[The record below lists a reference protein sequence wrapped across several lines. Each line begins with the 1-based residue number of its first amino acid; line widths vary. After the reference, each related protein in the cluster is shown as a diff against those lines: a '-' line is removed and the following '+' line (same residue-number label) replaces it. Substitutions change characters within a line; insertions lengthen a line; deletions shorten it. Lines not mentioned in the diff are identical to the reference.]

1 MPATPAEVTTMDAT
15 RRDYFRQAPLLQR
28 QLGGLVL
35 VGLLLTALMSYVPWR
50 WLELLCVA
58 LLWLCGAAIFVVSAR
73 LFTRH
78 HPAISVFNDRLWF
91 RGLREQVVMLRNVRE
106 AHYIDERI
114 AGYPRRCI
122 ELTLGDPRGRDTDVD
137 AESLRIPLDTVD
149 ADVDEML
156 ELIRQR
162 AAQQRELSAAR

>member
-1 MPATPAEVTTMDAT
+1 MDAT

-28 QLGGLVL
+28 QLGVLLVA
-35 VGLLLTALMSYVPWR
+35 GLLLTWLMSSVPWR

-91 RGLREQVVMLRNVRE
+91 RGLREQVVMLRNVRDAQLVE
-106 AHYIDERI
+106 ARI
-114 AGYPRRCI
+114 VGLPWRFV
-122 ELTLGDPRGRDTDVD
+122 ELSLGDPRGRDTDADGEIV
-137 AESLRIPLDTVD
+137 RVPLDTVEV
-149 ADVDEML
+149 DVDELL
-156 ELIRQR
+156 ELIRGR
-162 AAQQRELSAAR
+162 AAQQRELSPAR

>member
-1 MPATPAEVTTMDAT
+1 MDAT

-28 QLGGLVL
+28 QLGVLVV
-35 VGLLLTALMSYVPWR
+35 VGLLLTWLMSRATWR

-78 HPAISVFNDRLWF
+78 HPAISVFADRLWF
-91 RGLREQVVMLRNVRE
+91 RGLREQVVMLRNVR
-106 AHYIDERI
+106 AAQFVDAPI
-114 AGYPRRCI
+114 AGLPRRWI
-122 ELTLGDPRGRDTDVD
+122 ELTLGDPRDADVD
-137 AESLRIPLDTVD
+137 AERVRIPLDTIE
-149 ADVDEML
+149 ADIDEML

-162 AAQQRELSAAR
+162 AAQQRELAGARNSTT